1 MNLLK
6 KFFITLVIIL
16 SAIFCFYKS
25 DNLMFTESTV
35 PSHWNDRGIFSKH
48 YEMAYN
54 KMQKMGLEEKIGQ
67 ILLVRLPNS
76 NVEKVIEE
84 YKVGGFVFYEKD
96 IKAHDKQSLS
106 ELIKNYNNKSTIPL
120 LIAIDEEGGSVV
132 RLSCNKNIRN
142 TPFKSPQNIFKVEGY
157 PGIIKNTREM
167 CELLGGIGFN
177 VNLAPVADISTN
189 PKDYIYKRSFGK
201 DAKETSEFIRTVI
214 ESTNGTN
221 LSFTIKHFPGLGSN
235 SDTHRGIVIDKR
247 SISELKSKDLQPFLS
262 GIAAGADS
270 IMISHNVVTC
280 LDNKHPASLSKNVI
294 NFARSYMNYTG
305 IIMTDNVD
313 MKAIREFTKGTGV
326 VEAILAGNDVV
337 MVSDYK
343 RCVKEIKEA
352 LQSGKLTFE
361 MIDYMAFKVLAWKYY
376 KGLLNQ

>member
-1 MNLLK
+1 MSLLRS
-6 KFFITLVIIL
+6 FFITLIIIL
-16 SAIFCFYKS
+16 SVIFCFYKS

-35 PSHWNDRGIFSKH
+35 PSHWNDTGMFSRH
-48 YEMAYN
+48 YELAYS
-54 KMQKMGLEEKIGQ
+54 KMRNMSLEEKIGQ
-67 ILLVRLPNS
+67 ILLVRLPSS

-96 IKAHDKQSLS
+96 IKAYDKQGLS
-106 ELIKNYNNKSTIPL
+106 TLIKNYNNKSTIPL

-132 RLSCNKNIRN
+132 RLSCNKKIRN
-142 TPFKSPQNIFKVEGY
+142 TPFKSPQKIFIEEGY
-157 PGIIKNTREM
+157 SGIIKNTREM

-201 DAKETSEFIRTVI
+201 GAKETSEFIRNVI
-214 ESTNGTN
+214 ETSRGTK

-235 SDTHRGIVIDKR
+235 SDTHRGIVIDKK
-247 SISELKSKDLQPFLS
+247 SISELKSKDLLPFMS

-280 LDNKHPASLSKNVI
+280 LDNKQPASLSKNVI

-313 MKAIREFTKGTGV
+313 MKAIREFTNGTGV
-326 VEAILAGNDVV
+326 VEAILAGNDVI

-343 RCVKEIKEA
+343 RCVREIKEA
-352 LQSGKLTFE
+352 LQSGKITLD
-361 MIDYMAFKVLAWKYY
+361 MIDYMVFKVLAWKYY
-376 KGLLNQ
+376 KGLIN